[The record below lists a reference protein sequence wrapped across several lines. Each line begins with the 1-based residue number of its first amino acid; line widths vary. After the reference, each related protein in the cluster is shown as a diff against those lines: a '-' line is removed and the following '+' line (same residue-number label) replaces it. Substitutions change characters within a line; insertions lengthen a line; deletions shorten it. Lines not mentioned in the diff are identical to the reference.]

1 MNKKNKITFIVNHA
15 AYLVSHRLDLVERI
29 IDKGWRCQILIG
41 QPGSK
46 LMEEQAKT
54 ILKKKNIDFIVNS
67 YDASGLGVMN
77 LIGLFQVIF
86 HLFRFRPDMVHLIS
100 PKAILIG
107 GIASRILRV
116 KLMIIAIT
124 GVGFIFLSKKN
135 IKKKIIKY
143 IYFKVLNFIF
153 KKKNKRIIFQ
163 NNSDMLE
170 FKRNFFLK
178 DKDLFLIE
186 GSGVK
191 INNSN
196 VLVKN
201 KKSNNIILP
210 SRLLIEKGVL
220 EYINA
225 ARVLKKEFPN
235 WNFLIAG
242 AADYDNP
249 SSLSYNLIK
258 YYQKEGIINW
268 SGYVSDMDKMYEN
281 SSIVCLPSYR
291 EGFPKCLIEA
301 ANFGIPT
308 VTTDVPGCRDAIIPN
323 KTGLLVEPKNY
334 LSLANGLKKLIK
346 DEKLRKSFGENG
358 YFLAKEKFD
367 INHVIVKTLKLYNS

>member
-124 GVGFIFLSKKN
+124 GVGTIFLSKK
-135 IKKKIIKY
+135 ILKKK
-143 IYFKVLNFIF
+143 
-153 KKKNKRIIFQ
+153 
-163 NNSDMLE
+163 
-170 FKRNFFLK
+170 
-178 DKDLFLIE
+178 
-186 GSGVK
+186 
-191 INNSN
+191 
-196 VLVKN
+196 
-201 KKSNNIILP
+201 
-210 SRLLIEKGVL
+210 
-220 EYINA
+220 
-225 ARVLKKEFPN
+225 
-235 WNFLIAG
+235 
-242 AADYDNP
+242 
-249 SSLSYNLIK
+249 
-258 YYQKEGIINW
+258 
-268 SGYVSDMDKMYEN
+268 
-281 SSIVCLPSYR
+281 
-291 EGFPKCLIEA
+291 
-301 ANFGIPT
+301 
-308 VTTDVPGCRDAIIPN
+308 
-323 KTGLLVEPKNY
+323 
-334 LSLANGLKKLIK
+334 
-346 DEKLRKSFGENG
+346 
-358 YFLAKEKFD
+358 
-367 INHVIVKTLKLYNS
+367 